1 MNSNREPEA
10 ASNLHGSL
18 LRLGNQREIA
28 IYLREGTAWVADFRG
43 GRGNVSTA
51 GAWFALNQDRW
62 ALRRATLDAVT
73 PLPAD
78 IVRRVEYLHRHTAQ
92 PSVSPAL
99 PRALA
104 TLVGGFRTKLARLF
118 SALIGPRR
126 AHTLDPARCHEL

>member
-18 LRLGNQREIA
+18 MRLGNHREIA
-28 IYLREGTAWVADFRG
+28 IYLRDGMAWVADFRG
-43 GRGNVSTA
+43 GRGEVSTA

-78 IVRRVEYLHRHTAQ
+78 IVRRIENLHCPAVKPGVGRA
-92 PSVSPAL
+92 SPQSL
-99 PRALA
+99 I
-104 TLVGGFRTKLARLF
+104 TLVG
-118 SALIGPRR
+118 SA
-126 AHTLDPARCHEL
+126 T